1 MVKKTKKKKKRLT
14 ANELKALE
22 LVAKYP
28 EKSNYAIGRDM
39 KELGMVRDEQYLS
52 TRVIKNSVIADKI
65 AIKREK
71 NLLRIQNQ
79 MPLALMVSKNHL
91 KSNNLKAA
99 ALVMKHA
106 LPVSEDTPV
115 RQPMIHV
122 DTLNIVQTNQ
132 LRVLEER
139 RDAIDIT
146 DSSNDSDNR

>member
-1 MVKKTKKKKKRLT
+1 MKKKTKKKKKRLT

-22 LVAKYP
+22 LVAKHP
-28 EKSNYAIGRDM
+28 EKSDADISKDLV
-39 KELGMVRDEQYLS
+39 ELGNVIDPYYLNKR
-52 TRVIKNSVIADKI
+52 TNVNVVIRDKI

-79 MPLALMVSKNHL
+79 MPLALQVSKNHL

-106 LPVSEDTPV
+106 LPVSEDTPI
-115 RQPMIHV
+115 RQPMIQV
-122 DTLNIVQTNQ
+122 ETLNLIRGNQ
-132 LRVLEER
+132 LQVLEER

-146 DSSNDSDNR
+146 DSSNDNE